1 MEIHKMSFIP
11 SLLFLWFPMKLLSNT
26 LNATAS
32 SRMVDEV
39 TSYAMHR
46 IFNHNLYSSA
56 FYSQI
61 SRKKIYIYWQ
71 FLIAYGGALHRP
83 LIRSTTHWDCTQTRH
98 PVRHICCGEV
108 PTISK
113 LVERS
118 DDKLFANILYNQFHV
133 LYNSLPEEMVLPYNF
148 RCRPHNRQLVNKT
161 SRLADASF
169 IVRMLY
175 Y

>member
-1 MEIHKMSFIP
+1 MPQLQAEW
-11 SLLFLWFPMKLLSNT
+11 LMKLHLMPCIEYSITTYIPVLFT
-26 LNATAS
+26 LKFHA
-32 SRMVDEV
+32 
-39 TSYAMHR
+39 
-46 IFNHNLYSSA
+46 
-56 FYSQI
+56 
-61 SRKKIYIYWQ
+61 KKYIYWQ

-175 Y
+175 